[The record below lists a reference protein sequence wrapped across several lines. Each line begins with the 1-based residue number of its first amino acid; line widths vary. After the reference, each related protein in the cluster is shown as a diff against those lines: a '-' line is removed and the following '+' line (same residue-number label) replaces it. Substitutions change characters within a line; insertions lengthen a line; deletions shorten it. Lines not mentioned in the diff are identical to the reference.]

1 MRRLLPD
8 PASTTVEDQLDSYK
22 PWEDAHEKR
31 PFVAVNFVETLDG
44 RATIEG
50 RSGPIGS
57 ETDTEMLGRLRCR
70 FDAVMI
76 GAGTM
81 RVERYGRLASK
92 EETRRR
98 RKAIGLDPDP
108 LMIIVSGRLDLPWD
122 APLFTAGEGRVLI
135 LTASEADPPETAT
148 PLQLQRHEGAVNL
161 TEALGRLHRD
171 HGVRALLSE
180 GGPHLHEQLQADGLV
195 DELFLT
201 IAPKLSGGEAPRIL
215 EGPLPKVIEM
225 ELAWLLE
232 EEGELFARYRRS

>member
-1 MRRLLPD
+1 MQRLLPD
-8 PASTTVEDQLDSYK
+8 PAETTISEQLDSYR
-22 PWEDAHEKR
+22 PWEEAREER
-31 PFVAVNFVETLDG
+31 PFVAVNFVATVDG

-57 ETDTEMLGRLRCR
+57 EADTEMLGRLRCR

-92 EETRRR
+92 EDTRRR
-98 RKAIGLDPDP
+98 REAIGLDPNP
-108 LMIIVSGRLDLPWD
+108 LMVIVSGRLDLPWD

-135 LTASEADPPETAT
+135 LTASEAEPPETPT
-148 PLQLQRHEGAVNL
+148 PLQVQRHEGAVNL
-161 TEALGRLHRD
+161 TDALKRLHD
-171 HGVRALLSE
+171 EHGVRALLSE

-215 EGPLPKVIEM
+215 EGPLPGVVDFH
-225 ELAWLLE
+225 LAWLLE
-232 EEGELFARYRRS
+232 EDGELFARYQRS